1 MGTPE
6 GQNFFVARRSWPAPQ
21 LVDWKIPTY
30 HLSLTAPQ
38 LFKLEQAVRTIFLRP
53 TPRTAQSTASSIAL
67 NFQALVLS
75 LLRNPDHT
83 ARTAMEVRV
92 SARRLEAYPLGRGG
106 ELCGGRPRDVEGWG
120 QVFDLW
126 LVGSGGR
133 IVDLWEDFGDSVV
146 RRVTRPSEIVQRA
159 VERNTHLFLQF
170 TEFGSR
176 KARDPFS
183 KVLAVHIRRGD
194 YEGHCV
200 RLAKGNAS
208 FYGWSQLPWPP
219 DRFKIDV
226 GENGHEE
233 GEYMK
238 HCLPD
243 VERIIGK
250 IHATRDEWEKETV
263 AQISELDTSILFT
276 SLQMPTQ
283 NGSRISSPGY
293 MIKAVDG
300 KS

>member
-1 MGTPE
+1 
-6 GQNFFVARRSWPAPQ
+6 
-21 LVDWKIPTY
+21 
-30 HLSLTAPQ
+30 
-38 LFKLEQAVRTIFLRP
+38 
-53 TPRTAQSTASSIAL
+53 
-67 NFQALVLS
+67 
-75 LLRNPDHT
+75 
-83 ARTAMEVRV
+83 MEVRV

-263 AQISELDTSILFT
+263 DLRAGHIDTLYILT
-276 SLQMPTQ
+276 NAHPEWVQDLK
-283 NGSRISSPGY
+283 SRIYDKGRGWKVVTSHDLVFSDSQEKDVGMTIDMDLARRAAVFVGNGWSSLTSN
-293 MIKAVDG
+293 VVHRRLT
-300 KS
+300 